1 MLFNQNLYNYINSD
15 SEIYPKIRKLNDDI
29 YIISGFWDTR
39 KIIGEN
45 GPGILLNQSEKLTR
59 KTIRIINEAIISKIF
74 VKYSLLGL

>member
-1 MLFNQNLYNYINSD
+1 MLFNQNLYNYINND

-45 GPGILLNQSEKLTR
+45 GPGILLNQTGNLKRNIISIISEAMT
-59 KTIRIINEAIISKIF
+59 SKIF
-74 VKYSLLGL
+74 VKYSL